1 MKTMQRREGIS
12 LEYLVK
18 KAQQGDGRAFIELM
32 EVNKQNMYKIA
43 RSYFS
48 NEEDIADA
56 IQDTIE
62 SCYKSLPYLDKT
74 EYFRTWLTRILINK
88 CIDIIKKNKRE
99 RPVDVFP
106 EQGEICMDLRHCE
119 FEELMRSLD
128 EKYRTILLLYYGEG
142 FKISEIAQLLD
153 MEENTVKTRLARG
166 RQKFREVWSAESAA
180 T

>member
-1 MKTMQRREGIS
+1 MKTTQRREGIS

-18 KAQQGDGRAFIELM
+18 KARQEDGHAFIELM
-32 EVNKQNMYKIA
+32 EANKQNMYKVA

-62 SCYKSLPYLDKT
+62 SCYRSLPYLDKT

-99 RPVDVFP
+99 RPSMSFP
-106 EQGEICMDLRHCE
+106 NRE
-119 FEELMRSLD
+119 RS
-128 EKYRTILLLYYGEG
+128 
-142 FKISEIAQLLD
+142 
-153 MEENTVKTRLARG
+153 
-166 RQKFREVWSAESAA
+166 VWI
-180 T
+180 

>member
-18 KAQQGDGRAFIELM
+18 KAQQGDGCAFIELM
-32 EVNKQNMYKIA
+32 EANKQNMYKIA

-48 NEEDIADA
+48 NEEGIADA

-99 RPVDVFP
+99 SPVDVFP

-119 FEELMRSLD
+119 FEELMRRWMKNTARSSFSTTGRGSRSARSHSFLIW
-128 EKYRTILLLYYGEG
+128 R
-142 FKISEIAQLLD
+142 KIQ
-153 MEENTVKTRLARG
+153 
-166 RQKFREVWSAESAA
+166 
-180 T
+180 

>member
-1 MKTMQRREGIS
+1 MKTTQRREGIS

-18 KAQQGDGRAFIELM
+18 KARQGDGHAFIELM
-32 EVNKQNMYKIA
+32 EANKQNMYKVA

-62 SCYKSLPYLDKT
+62 SCYRSLPYLDKT

-99 RPVDVFP
+99 RPSMSFP
-106 EQGEICMDLRHCE
+106 NRE
-119 FEELMRSLD
+119 RSVL
-128 EKYRTILLLYYGEG
+128 I
-142 FKISEIAQLLD
+142 
-153 MEENTVKTRLARG
+153 
-166 RQKFREVWSAESAA
+166 
-180 T
+180 

>member
-18 KAQQGDGRAFIELM
+18 KAQQGDGHAFIELM
-32 EVNKQNMYKIA
+32 EANKQNMYKIA

-99 RPVDVFP
+99 SPVDVFP

-128 EKYRTILLLYYGEG
+128 EKYRTILLLYYGGIQGQRDRTASRYGGKYSKNKACKRAAE
-142 FKISEIAQLLD
+142 ISGD
-153 MEENTVKTRLARG
+153 MER
-166 RQKFREVWSAESAA
+166 
-180 T
+180 